1 MTELNKPLDVKLAFP
16 LWKAILTILFGV
28 IIWFT
33 PPPDGLALHAWQ
45 MFAIFAATIFAII
58 LKVLPMGAVTMIA
71 LIVSAF
77 LGVTPLSPG
86 KSDKVAALSGFAN
99 GTIWLIGIAMFISRA
114 VIKTGLGKRVALWFI
129 SKCGSS
135 MLGVAYGLALSDVV
149 LGPGI
154 PSASARGGGIMYP
167 ITQSI
172 ATAYQSE
179 RGRLFND
186 LRFTD
191 RCHRLHDVFNGDG
204 G

>member
-86 KSDKVAALSGFAN
+86 KSDKVAALSGFALS
-99 GTIWLIGIAMFISRA
+99 LIHI
-114 VIKTGLGKRVALWFI
+114 
-129 SKCGSS
+129 
-135 MLGVAYGLALSDVV
+135 
-149 LGPGI
+149 
-154 PSASARGGGIMYP
+154 
-167 ITQSI
+167 
-172 ATAYQSE
+172 
-179 RGRLFND
+179 
-186 LRFTD
+186 
-191 RCHRLHDVFNGDG
+191 
-204 G
+204 

>member
-114 VIKTGLGKRVALWFI
+114 VIKTGLGKQVAL
-129 SKCGSS
+129 
-135 MLGVAYGLALSDVV
+135 
-149 LGPGI
+149 
-154 PSASARGGGIMYP
+154 
-167 ITQSI
+167 
-172 ATAYQSE
+172 
-179 RGRLFND
+179 
-186 LRFTD
+186 
-191 RCHRLHDVFNGDG
+191 
-204 G
+204 